1 MSGDHEAME
10 PCKEWHCF
18 NLSLLPEIM
27 DSNNRTLR
35 YCHVTYVFQSES
47 ALYSWLNVK
56 ELLARNRYD
65 IWRLSDSNG
74 IQIHNHLVHIV
85 QATIEC
91 RFSLKQVRNMII
103 TYIQVLRADKY
114 LQHNSIIWPVWLKGW
129 VFVYELSGCGWVQ
142 IPLLSLKLQ
151 ISHLFRARIF
161 LTFRQL

>member
-18 NLSLLPEIM
+18 NLSLLPESM

-47 ALYSWLNVK
+47 ALYSWLNAK

-74 IQIHNHLVHIV
+74 IQTHNHLVHIV

-103 TYIQVLRADKY
+103 TYSQVLRADKY
-114 LQHNSIIWPVWLKGW
+114 LQHNW

-151 ISHLFRARIF
+151 ISHLFRASIS